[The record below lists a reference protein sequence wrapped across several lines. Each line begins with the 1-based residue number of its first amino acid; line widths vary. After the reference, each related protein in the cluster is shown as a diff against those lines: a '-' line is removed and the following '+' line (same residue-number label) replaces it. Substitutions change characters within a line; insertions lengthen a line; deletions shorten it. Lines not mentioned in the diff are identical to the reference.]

1 MRRLGVITG
10 KAGQPSYAARLIGYQ
25 KALLNHKI
33 LYDPE
38 LVKTGDWTRPAG
50 YMYTDELLE
59 KGVTAI
65 FCMNDLMAGGVY
77 DYVNEKV

>member
-10 KAGQPSYAARLIGYQ
+10 KADSLHMQARLIGYQ

-38 LVKTGDWTRPAG
+38 LVKTGDGRGLQDTCIQ
-50 YMYTDELLE
+50 MKLLE
-59 KGVTAI
+59 KRG
-65 FCMNDLMAGGVY
+65 
-77 DYVNEKV
+77 